1 MDLEVVDDNKGVNM
15 KFKEYK
21 RLLKRRFKKGIDKNL
36 PYDWTLY
43 DVLLNWHKF
52 GFPTP
57 F

>member
-1 MDLEVVDDNKGVNM
+1 M

-21 RLLKRRFKKGIDKNL
+21 HLLKRRYKKGIDRNL
-36 PYDWTLY
+36 PYDWTLE
-43 DVLLNWHKF
+43 DVLLNWHEDC